1 MGHGYFSFPHFG
13 FLQNGENHFQF
24 QFFESSFFS
33 ITFRVPQI
41 FLAAPEGSGIC
52 LPVILAAF
60 FFATFPA
67 FSVKAGGWNGRRG
80 FFEFPRPIR
89 LPLRKNYVNASIPKD
104 KTRYYLFL
112 KVTF

>member
-24 QFFESSFFS
+24 QIFESSFFS

-60 FFATFPA
+60 FFRYL
-67 FSVKAGGWNGRRG
+67 SCLLGEGGRLERP
-80 FFEFPRPIR
+80 PR
-89 LPLRKNYVNASIPKD
+89 
-104 KTRYYLFL
+104 LFRI
-112 KVTF
+112 